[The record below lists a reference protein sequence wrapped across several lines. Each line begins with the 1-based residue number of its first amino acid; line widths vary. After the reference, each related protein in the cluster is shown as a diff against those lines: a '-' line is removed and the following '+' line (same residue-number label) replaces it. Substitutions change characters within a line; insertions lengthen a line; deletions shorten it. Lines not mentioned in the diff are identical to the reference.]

1 MKDRLLARVFLVV
14 LGSAVMGFSIDLLV
28 AAGFGLDPLS
38 LFQAGLCNVFHISLG
53 QASQALMFGIIVVLF
68 FLDRKRIGIGSI
80 LNSLLVGAFVTL
92 FAPYVS
98 GGGGS
103 DLWLRIVWVA
113 GGFLLMGI
121 GIGLY
126 ISAQLG
132 EAGIDA
138 MMMYFSDMFK
148 LPLGKTRV
156 VLDILLAATGFL
168 LGGSLGWATL
178 VSMML
183 NGFIIQATVSVMK
196 RVLNNQ

>member
-1 MKDRLLARVFLVV
+1 MRVFLVV
-14 LGSAVMGFSIDLLV
+14 LGSAVMGLSINLLV

-53 QASQALMFGIIVVLF
+53 QASQILMFGIIVLLF
-68 FLDRKRIGIGSI
+68 FVDRKRIGVGSL
-80 LNSLLVGAFVTL
+80 LNSLLVGAFVNL
-92 FAPYVS
+92 FSIHIS
-98 GGGGS
+98 GGAGS
-103 DLWLRIVWVA
+103 DLWLRIVWVT

-126 ISAQLG
+126 VSAQLG

-138 MMMYFSDMFK
+138 MMIYFSDMFQ

-156 VLDILLAATGFL
+156 VLDVLLAAAGFL

-178 VSMML
+178 VSMII
-183 NGFIIQATVSVMK
+183 NGFIIQITVSLMK
-196 RVLNNQ
+196 KVIESHRDS

>member
-92 FAPYVS
+92 FAPCVS

-183 NGFIIQATVSVMK
+183 NGFIIQVTVSVMK